1 MTQTGNRKELVMF
14 VSVLSLV
21 FSMTTQCLVF
31 DNNKVLA
38 STLTCGRNYAEKST
52 LNNLEQSS
60 TITQQSYYNTNEA
73 SLKNSALLSTA
84 NTNKST
90 NLRTIFKQVENSVVQ
105 ITSKLSTP
113 ASNGLNPQSSN
124 TTALGSG
131 FVYDNQGHIITNGH
145 VVGDSKIV
153 DVTFVDGNR
162 YTAQVIGT
170 DIYGDIAVLQILQN
184 TTQQRQ
190 LLSSLKPLVIGNSS
204 NLEVGDQ
211 VIAIG
216 NPFGLSD
223 TMTTGIVSGVGRLL
237 PGSGFSIPNAIQTDA
252 PINPGN
258 SGGPLLN
265 MQGEVIGMNTAILSG
280 TDTFSGI
287 GFAIPSNTI
296 KRIVPSLIEKGQ
308 FVHPYLGLS
317 GATLTSDLAENLTG
331 PATNLKGVYV
341 DTITKNGPADKA
353 GLHGSTVDQYAKKH
367 PGDIIIGVDG
377 HNISRIDDFISFID
391 QQKSP
396 GDNITLTAYRNGH
409 IVDLKATLA
418 ARPSLLPYL
427 IVRLAPLSPMP
438 APPRQHPSLPTP
450 HS

>member
-1 MTQTGNRKELVMF
+1 MGNRTELVMF

-21 FSMTTQCLVF
+21 FSMTTQGLVF

-38 STLTCGRNYAEKST
+38 SALAYGRNYAEKST
-52 LNNLEQSS
+52 RNNLEQPSN
-60 TITQQSYYNTNEA
+60 ITQQSHYNTNED
-73 SLKNSALLSTA
+73 SLKNPALLSTA
-84 NTNKST
+84 NTTKST
-90 NLRTIFKQVENSVVQ
+90 SLRTIFKQVENSVVQ
-105 ITSKLSTP
+105 ITSKFPTST
-113 ASNGLNPQSSN
+113 SNALTPQSAN

-131 FVYDNQGHIITNGH
+131 FVYDNRGNIITNGH
-145 VVGDSKIV
+145 VVGDAKIV

-162 YTAQVIGT
+162 YTAKVIGT

-190 LLSSLKPLVIGNSS
+190 LLTSLKPLVIGNSS

-265 MQGEVIGMNTAILSG
+265 MQGEVVGMNTAILSG

-296 KRIVPSLIEKGQ
+296 KKIAPSLIEKGQ

-353 GLHGSTVDQYAKKH
+353 GVHGSTVDQYAKKH

-377 HNISRIDDFISFID
+377 HNISRIDDFISYID

-396 GDNITLTAYRNGH
+396 GDNITLTVYRNGH
-409 IVDLKATLA
+409 TVDLKATLA
-418 ARPSLLPYL
+418 ARPSLLPFL
-427 IVRLAPLSPMP
+427 LLRLTPPSPIP